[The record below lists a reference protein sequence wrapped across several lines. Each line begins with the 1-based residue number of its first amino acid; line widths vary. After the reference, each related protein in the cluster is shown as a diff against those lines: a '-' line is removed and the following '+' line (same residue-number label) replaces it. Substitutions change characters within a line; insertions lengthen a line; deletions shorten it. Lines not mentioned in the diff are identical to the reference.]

1 METGRVSCWLEKD
14 KCCPHVQNGKEVC
27 LGKHRADKLTF
38 GCGKIMEQVLLEVIS
53 GPVKGKAFGCLTNL
67 IAFYDRQFHLSYV
80 IIVVIYLNFNEA
92 FDMALGDVSLSFV
105 GLSSWTIKQSS
116 SIDSGV

>member
-1 METGRVSCWLEKD
+1 M
-14 KCCPHVQNGKEVC
+14 
-27 LGKHRADKLTF
+27 GKHRADRLTL

-53 GPVKGKAFGCLTNL
+53 GPVKGKAFGCLINL
-67 IAFYDRQFHLSYV
+67 IAFYDRINGTVYV
-80 IIVVIYLNFNEA
+80 IIVVIYLNFNKA